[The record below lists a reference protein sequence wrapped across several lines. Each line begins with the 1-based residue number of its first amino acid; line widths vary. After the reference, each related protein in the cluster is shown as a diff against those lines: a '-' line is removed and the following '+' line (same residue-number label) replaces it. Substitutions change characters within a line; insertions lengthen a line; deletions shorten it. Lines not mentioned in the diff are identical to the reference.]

1 MYYTPEWVVQRIV
14 QETVGRRL
22 RDMKSVSGWPSDS
35 EERLPTL
42 DEITAYENQLRD
54 ICIVD
59 PACGSGAF
67 LITTLSFLLGEWSV
81 LRELRRQH
89 GQTLAEGDW
98 TEAQIR
104 DILQRNLYG
113 VDINP
118 ASVEISKLALWLH
131 TARSDRPLSSLDG
144 QIRVG
149 NSLIGPDFFERT
161 LAAYDEEERERINA
175 FDWQHA
181 FPNVFERGGFDCVV
195 GNPPYVKLQNF
206 RKYHAD
212 MAAHLS
218 RARLSTEASIEAPR
232 PAISTS
238 TSPLSKKASRF

>member
-1 MYYTPEWVVQRIV
+1 MARRTIGQR
-14 QETVGRRL
+14 
-22 RDMKSVSGWPSDS
+22 
-35 EERLPTL
+35 
-42 DEITAYENQLRD
+42 
-54 ICIVD
+54 
-59 PACGSGAF
+59 
-67 LITTLSFLLGEWSV
+67 
-81 LRELRRQH
+81 H
-89 GQTLAEGDW
+89 
-98 TEAQIR
+98 QIR

-218 RARLSTEASIEAPR
+218 RARPSTAASIEAPR

-238 TSPLSKKASRF
+238 TSPFIEKGLQLLNEDGQVRIYRALRLEHERVRQQD